1 MSQPD
6 DNEKIGEEL
15 CLEGIIPRQLYEVIA
30 EILSF
35 TYAVNKEW
43 QDRLKSEGG
52 EGAHK
57 GESKDQIK

>member
-6 DNEKIGEEL
+6 DNEKVGETL

-43 QDRLKSEGG
+43 SDRLKSEGG
-52 EGAHK
+52 EDARK
-57 GESKDQIK
+57 GE